1 MNTQEEMKM
10 KKRNA
15 KKLGLGLVSLGILGG
30 LVACGNGNSSAE
42 GDTEEG
48 KTLTVSVDSGYKDYI
63 NEIKDTFEKE
73 NDVKI
78 KLVEKDMFDQ
88 LESLA
93 LDGPAGKGPDVMM
106 AAYDRIGALGQQGH
120 LAEVK
125 LGNESAY
132 DETDKAQVTYD
143 GKIYGEPAVIETLV
157 LYYNKDLVDTAP
169 ATFKDLE
176 NLSKDSRFAFESEAG
191 KNTGFLAKWTDFY
204 YSYGLIAGYGGY
216 VFGDDGTDPSDI
228 GLNNAG
234 AVEGISYATDW
245 FQNVWPKG
253 MQDIKSAGDFASQ
266 QFMSNKTAAI
276 IDGPWQAQTYKENNI
291 NYGVAKIPTLNNGQ
305 PYQPFGGGKGWVVSN
320 YAKNKDLSQK
330 WLDYVTNQEN
340 QEKFFEMVN
349 EIPANQ
355 QARETAKAKNDELTT
370 AVIEQ
375 YETAQAMPNIPE
387 MGEVWTGAEN
397 LMFDAASGSKTPK
410 ESADEAVKTISEA
423 IEQNTD

>member
-1 MNTQEEMKM
+1 M

-30 LVACGNGNSSAE
+30 LAACGNGNSSAE
-42 GDTEEG
+42 GEADEG

-245 FQNVWPKG
+245 FKNVWPKG

-423 IEQNTD
+423 IEQKY

>member
-1 MNTQEEMKM
+1 M
-10 KKRNA
+10 KKRSA

-30 LVACGNGNSSAE
+30 LAACGNGNSSAE
-42 GDTEEG
+42 GEAEEG

-330 WLDYVTNQEN
+330 WLDYVTNQES

-423 IEQNTD
+423 IEQKY

>member
-1 MNTQEEMKM
+1 M

-30 LVACGNGNSSAE
+30 LAACDNGNSSAE

-125 LGNESAY
+125 LGNESSY

-423 IEQNTD
+423 IEQKY

>member
-1 MNTQEEMKM
+1 M
-10 KKRNA
+10 KKRSA

-30 LVACGNGNSSAE
+30 LAACGNGNSSAE
-42 GDTEEG
+42 GEAEEG

-176 NLSKDSRFAFESEAG
+176 NLSKDSRFAFEPEAG

-423 IEQNTD
+423 IEQKY

>member
-1 MNTQEEMKM
+1 M

-15 KKLGLGLVSLGILGG
+15 KKLGLWLVSLGILGG
-30 LVACGNGNSSAE
+30 LAACGNGNSSAE

-423 IEQNTD
+423 IEQKY

>member
-1 MNTQEEMKM
+1 M
-10 KKRNA
+10 KKRSA

-30 LVACGNGNSSAE
+30 LAACGNGNSSAE

-132 DETDKAQVTYD
+132 DETDKAQVTYG

-423 IEQNTD
+423 IEQKY

>member
-1 MNTQEEMKM
+1 M
-10 KKRNA
+10 KKRSV
-15 KKLGLGLVSLGILGG
+15 KQLGLGLISLGILGG
-30 LVACGNGNSSAE
+30 LAACGNGNSSAE
-42 GDTEEG
+42 GEADEG

-63 NEIKDTFEKE
+63 NEIKNTFEKE

-125 LGNESAY
+125 LRNEAAY

-169 ATFKDLE
+169 STFKDLE

-204 YSYGLIAGYGGY
+204 YSYGLIAGHGGY
-216 VFGDDGTDPSDI
+216 VFGDDGTNPSDI

-245 FQNVWPKG
+245 FKNVWPKG

-423 IEQNTD
+423 IEQKY

>member
-1 MNTQEEMKM
+1 M

-30 LVACGNGNSSAE
+30 LAACGNGNSSAE

-204 YSYGLIAGYGGY
+204 YSYGLMAGYGGY

-423 IEQNTD
+423 IEQKY

>member
-10 KKRNA
+10 KKRSA

-30 LVACGNGNSSAE
+30 LAACGNGNSSAE
-42 GDTEEG
+42 GEAEEG

-397 LMFDAASGSKTPK
+397 LMFDAGSGRKTPK
-410 ESADEAVKTISEA
+410 ESADDAVKTISEA
-423 IEQNTD
+423 IEQKY

>member
-1 MNTQEEMKM
+1 M
-10 KKRNA
+10 KKRSA

-30 LVACGNGNSSAE
+30 LAACGNGNSSAE
-42 GDTEEG
+42 GEAEEG

-305 PYQPFGGGKGWVVSN
+305 PYQPFGGGRGWVVSN

-423 IEQNTD
+423 IEQKY

>member
-1 MNTQEEMKM
+1 M

-30 LVACGNGNSSAE
+30 LAACGNGNSSAE

-78 KLVEKDMFDQ
+78 KVVEKEIIDQ

-125 LGNESAY
+125 LGNESSY

-423 IEQNTD
+423 IEQKY

>member
-1 MNTQEEMKM
+1 M
-10 KKRNA
+10 KKRSA

-30 LVACGNGNSSAE
+30 LAACGNGNSSAE
-42 GDTEEG
+42 GEAEEG

-106 AAYDRIGALGQQGH
+106 AAYDRIGALQQGH

-423 IEQNTD
+423 IEQKY

>member
-1 MNTQEEMKM
+1 M

-30 LVACGNGNSSAE
+30 LAACGNGNSSAE

-423 IEQNTD
+423 IEQKY

>member
-1 MNTQEEMKM
+1 M
-10 KKRNA
+10 KKRSA

-30 LVACGNGNSSAE
+30 LAACGNGNSSAE
-42 GDTEEG
+42 GEAEEG

-305 PYQPFGGGKGWVVSN
+305 LYQPFGGGKGWVVSN

-423 IEQNTD
+423 IEQKY

>member
-1 MNTQEEMKM
+1 M
-10 KKRNA
+10 KKRSV
-15 KKLGLGLVSLGILGG
+15 KQLGLGLISLGILGG
-30 LVACGNGNSSAE
+30 LAACGNGNSSAE
-42 GDTEEG
+42 GEADEG

-63 NEIKDTFEKE
+63 NEIKNTFEKE

-125 LGNESAY
+125 LGNEATY

-169 ATFKDLE
+169 STFKDLE

-216 VFGDDGTDPSDI
+216 VFGDDGTNPSDI

-245 FQNVWPKG
+245 FKNVWPKG

-423 IEQNTD
+423 IEQKY

>member
-1 MNTQEEMKM
+1 M
-10 KKRNA
+10 KKRSA

-30 LVACGNGNSSAE
+30 LAACGNGNSSAE
-42 GDTEEG
+42 GEAEEG

-216 VFGDDGTDPSDI
+216 VFGDDGPDPSDI

-423 IEQNTD
+423 IEQKY

>member
-1 MNTQEEMKM
+1 M
-10 KKRNA
+10 KKRSA

-30 LVACGNGNSSAE
+30 LAACGNGNSSAE
-42 GDTEEG
+42 GEAEEG

-169 ATFKDLE
+169 STFKDLE

-423 IEQNTD
+423 IEQKY

>member
-1 MNTQEEMKM
+1 M

-30 LVACGNGNSSAE
+30 LAACGNGNSSAE
-42 GDTEEG
+42 GNTEEG

-340 QEKFFEMVN
+340 QDKFFEMVN

-423 IEQNTD
+423 IEQKY

>member
-1 MNTQEEMKM
+1 M
-10 KKRNA
+10 KKRSA

-30 LVACGNGNSSAE
+30 LAACGNGNSSAE
-42 GDTEEG
+42 GEAEEG

-234 AVEGISYATDW
+234 AVEGVSYATDW

-423 IEQNTD
+423 IEQKY

>member
-1 MNTQEEMKM
+1 M

-30 LVACGNGNSSAE
+30 LAACGNGNSSAE

-340 QEKFFEMVN
+340 QEKFLEMVN

-423 IEQNTD
+423 IEQKY

>member
-30 LVACGNGNSSAE
+30 LAACGNGNSSAE
-42 GDTEEG
+42 GDMEEG

-423 IEQNTD
+423 IEQKY

>member
-10 KKRNA
+10 KKRSV
-15 KKLGLGLVSLGILGG
+15 KQLGLGLISLGILGG
-30 LVACGNGNSSAE
+30 LAACGNGNSSAE
-42 GDTEEG
+42 GEADEG

-63 NEIKDTFEKE
+63 NEIKNTFEKE

-169 ATFKDLE
+169 STFKDLE

-216 VFGDDGTDPSDI
+216 VFGDDGTNPSDI

-245 FQNVWPKG
+245 FKNVWPKG

-423 IEQNTD
+423 IEQKY

>member
-1 MNTQEEMKM
+1 MKSKMM
-10 KKRNA
+10 KT
-15 KKLGLGLVSLGILGG
+15 LGLGLLSVGVIGG
-30 LVACGNGNSSAE
+30 LAACGSGGKSSSKAADDE
-42 GDTEEG
+42 
-48 KTLTVSVDSGYKDYI
+48 KTLTISVDSGYTDYM
-63 NEIKDTFEKE
+63 NEIKGKFEKE

-88 LESLA
+88 LEALA

-125 LGNESAY
+125 LGNEADY

-157 LYYNKDLVDTAP
+157 LYYNKDLIDAAP
-169 ATFKDLE
+169 ATFKEVEDLA
-176 NLSKDSRFAFESEAG
+176 KDERFAFDSEAG

-204 YSYGLIAGYGGY
+204 YSYGLLAGYGGY
-216 VFGDDGTDPSDI
+216 VFGEDGTDASDI

-234 AVEGISYATDW
+234 AIEGITYATDW

-253 MQDIKSAGDFASQ
+253 MQDVTSAGDFVTQ
-266 QFMSNKTAAI
+266 QFTSNKAAAI
-276 IDGPWQAQTYKENNI
+276 IDGPWQAQSYKESKV
-291 NYGVAKIPTLNNGQ
+291 NYGVAKIPTLDNGES
-305 PYQPFGGGKGWVVSN
+305 YQPFGGGKGWVVSN
-320 YAKNKDLSQK
+320 YAKNKDVAQK

-340 QEKFFEMVN
+340 QETFFEMVN

-355 QARETAKAKNDELTT
+355 SARETAKAKNDELTT

-387 MGEVWTGAEN
+387 MAEVWTGAEN
-397 LMFDAASGSKTPK
+397 LMFDAASGAKTPK
-410 ESADEAVKTISEA
+410 ESANSAVKTITEA
-423 IEQNTD
+423 IEQKY

>member
-1 MNTQEEMKM
+1 M

-30 LVACGNGNSSAE
+30 LAACGNGNSSAE

-157 LYYNKDLVDTAP
+157 LYYNKYLVDTAP

-423 IEQNTD
+423 IEQKY